1 MATATPRLMGAQ
13 VKRKEDPRLITGTS
27 TYVGDLNIPGLHYVA
42 FVRSPHAHAK
52 VGKIDASA
60 AARRPGVFKVVT
72 GEDIRGRCKPIPL
85 GGPSAEGGGGAETSI
100 GRTHFP
106 LSIGR
111 VRYVGEPVAAVVATS
126 EAAAVDA
133 AAEVAVAWEPLP
145 AVADQLSAMAAGA
158 PQLFDDAAKNIEHE
172 TNIKAGDPDAAFAKA
187 HRAVKQRMI
196 SQRLCGVPMEPRAAL
211 AAPDPAGGGL
221 TLWSTHQAPHMLR
234 NDIATCLGLEQNL
247 VRVIAPEV
255 GGGFGVKFGVY
266 PEDTTLAAIATLFRV
281 PVRWTE
287 TRVEHMTSTTHGRAQ
302 VTDLEAAVEADGTI
316 TAVRMHV
323 IADIGAYPIFTFI
336 PDLTLL
342 MGVGVYKVTN
352 VDLKSTC
359 VFTNSTPVAAYRGA
373 GRPEAAYYLERLVDV
388 VAQELGKPPEEIRR
402 KNFIPPA
409 AFPYKT
415 PTGQNY
421 DSGEYDRALG
431 KALEIAGAA
440 KLRAEQKARL
450 DRGDRRLLGIG
461 MAVYV
466 EMCGFGP
473 FESAVVRVEPAGTV
487 TAFTGTSSH
496 GQGHETTFAQII
508 ADHLGVDFDKVVVRH
523 GDTLNTPMG
532 NGTGGSRSLA
542 VGGSA
547 IIGASLKVQDKAR
560 RIAAHM
566 LEAAADDVVFEAGT
580 YQVRGTPAKALT
592 MADIAP
598 KAYAEGLPE
607 GLDYGLEATEFF
619 RPPQLVYPF
628 GAHVAVVEIDRETGQ
643 VSVRD
648 FVSVDDCGVRISP
661 LLVAGQVHGGLAQG
675 IAQALYEEMIY
686 GADGQLITG
695 SLMDYAV
702 PHAGD
707 LPMFTTDETV
717 TPTPFNPMGAKGIGE
732 AATIGSTPAIVNAV
746 VDALKHLGVRHLD
759 MPLRAERVWR
769 ALQNGKPSATR

>member
-1 MATATPRLMGAQ
+1 MPTATPRLMGAE
-13 VKRKEDPRLITGTS
+13 VKRKEDPRLVTGISSYVDDIT
-27 TYVGDLNIPGLHYVA
+27 IPGLHYVA

-52 VGKIDASA
+52 VGTIDTTA
-60 AARRPGVFKVVT
+60 AAKRAGVFKIVT
-72 GEDIRGRCKPIPL
+72 GQDIRAHCQPIPL
-85 GGPSAEGGGGAETSI
+85 GGPSAEGGGGAETSG
-100 GRTHFP
+100 GRTHYP

-111 VRYVGEPVAAVVATS
+111 VRHVGEPVAAVIATS
-126 EAAAVDA
+126 QSAAADGA
-133 AAEVAVAWEPLP
+133 ADVVVNWEVLP
-145 AVADQLSAMAAGA
+145 AVADQLAAMAAGA
-158 PQLFDDAAKNIEHE
+158 PQLFEDAPKNIEHE
-172 TNIKAGDPDAAFAKA
+172 TNIKVGEPDAAFAKA
-187 HRAVKQRMI
+187 SKVVKQRMV

-211 AAPDPAGGGL
+211 AAPDPASGGV

-234 NDIATCLGLEQNL
+234 NDIAACLGLEQNL

-255 GGGFGVKFGVY
+255 GGGFGVKFGIY
-266 PEDTTLAAIATLFRV
+266 PEDVTLAVIARLFRV

-316 TAVRMHV
+316 TAFRMHV

-336 PDLTLL
+336 PDLTLF

-402 KNFIPPA
+402 KNFIPPS
-409 AFPYKT
+409 AFPYAT
-415 PTGQNY
+415 PTGQKY

-431 KALEIAGAA
+431 KALDLAGYQ
-440 KLRAEQKARL
+440 KLRGEQK
-450 DRGDRRLLGIG
+450 DRISGGDKKLLGVG

-473 FESAVVRVEPAGTV
+473 FESAVVRVEPGGGV

-508 ADHLGVDFDKVVVRH
+508 SDHLGVEFDKVVVRH

-547 IIGASLKVQDKAR
+547 IIGATLKVQEKAR

-566 LEAAADDVVFEAGT
+566 LEAAADDVVFEAGR
-580 YQVRGTPAKALT
+580 YQVKGVPAKALT
-592 MADIAP
+592 IAEIAP

-607 GLDYGLEATEFF
+607 GIEYGLEATDFF

-628 GAHVAVVEIDRETGQ
+628 GAHVAVVEVDRDTGH

-648 FVSVDDCGVRISP
+648 FISVDDCGVRISP
-661 LLVAGQVHGGLAQG
+661 MLVAGQVHGGLAQG
-675 IAQALYEEMIY
+675 IAQALLEEMVY
-686 GADGQLITG
+686 DGDGQLVTG

-707 LPMFTTDETV
+707 LPMFTTDQTV
-717 TPTPFNPMGAKGIGE
+717 TTTPFNPMGAKGIGE
-732 AATIGSTPAIVNAV
+732 AATIGSTPATVNAV

-769 ALQNGKPSATR
+769 ALHAAKK